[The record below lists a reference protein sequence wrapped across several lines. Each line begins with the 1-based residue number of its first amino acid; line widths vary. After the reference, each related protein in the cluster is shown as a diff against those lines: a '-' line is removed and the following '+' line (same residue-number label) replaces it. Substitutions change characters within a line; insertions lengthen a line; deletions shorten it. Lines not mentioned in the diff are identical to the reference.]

1 MFISARTERI
11 AVTRSITQPISASA
25 FGVVEAVDAAA
36 SRDSTSS
43 ASRFGPCSPVTRHSS
58 SVMNGM
64 NGCSSFRISSS
75 AQAAM
80 ARVSSFAAPSGPVSS
95 GFDSSTYQSQ

>member
-11 AVTRSITQPISASA
+11 AVTRSISQPISASA
-25 FGVVEAVDAAA
+25 LAIVEAVVRGQVA
-36 SRDSTSS
+36 STSS
-43 ASRFGPCSPVTRHSS
+43 PSRFGPVSAVTRHNS
-58 SVMNGM
+58 SVTNGM

-80 ARVSSFAAPSGPVSS
+80 ARVSSLAAPSGPVSK